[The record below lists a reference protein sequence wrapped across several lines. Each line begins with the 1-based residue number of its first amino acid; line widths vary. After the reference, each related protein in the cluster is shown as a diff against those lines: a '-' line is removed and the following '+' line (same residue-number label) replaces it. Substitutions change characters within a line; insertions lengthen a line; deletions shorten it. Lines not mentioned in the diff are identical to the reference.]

1 MEMTITDNNFTA
13 AQLEIL
19 KGLGFVP
26 QGDTVCNSKN
36 DKVSAIIQNF
46 SGNGRR
52 YKNPKNW
59 SMAYGYTSEGGR
71 FKEYFFSFEKLIQE
85 IS

>member
-1 MEMTITDNNFTA
+1 MEPTITDNNFTA
-13 AQLEIL
+13 DQLEIL

-26 QGDTVCNSKN
+26 QGDTVCNSEN

-46 SGNGRR
+46 RNGRR
-52 YKNPKNW
+52 LKNPKNW
-59 SMAYGYTSEGGR
+59 SMAYGYTSQGGR

-85 IS
+85 LS